1 MTESTANQAVLHP
14 MAKFQR
20 QVESLVNKS
29 KLIKPED
36 PIWKI
41 AFLFGDDWA
50 HWRHE
55 LEEFD
60 FTVQDPIRDLLSV
73 NVWEDD

>member
-1 MTESTANQAVLHP
+1 